1 MELALNTAA
10 GANALLTRH
19 GNALRI
25 RLGGRLRARLIALPL
40 LAAGGSALY
49 IAGLSVA
56 HATTTGVAMAREV
69 LPGQLITLAIGLVCG
84 IPGLMALLMRSYVDI
99 DPDLG
104 RVSDV
109 RQFGPLRIT
118 RTMPL
123 ASLRQIRTTA
133 DHRDDVTDYYVELIG
148 AHPTGSIQVGFSRK
162 RAECQVFARDLRRA
176 LKLPFVGLS
185 YIDPHAD

>member
-19 GNALRI
+19 GNTLRI
-25 RLGGRLRARLIALPL
+25 RLGGRLLARLIALPL
-40 LAAGGSALY
+40 LAAGCSALY

-56 HATTTGVAMAREV
+56 HATTTGIAMGREV
-69 LPGQLITLAIGLVCG
+69 LPGQLTMLAIGVVCG
-84 IPGLMALLMRSYVDI
+84 IAGLMALLMRAYVDI
-99 DPDLG
+99 DHDLG

-109 RQFGPLRIT
+109 RQFGPLRVA

-133 DHRDDVTDYYVELIG
+133 DHRDDVTDYRVELIG
-148 AHPTGSIQVGFSRK
+148 VHRTGSIRSAF
-162 RAECQVFARDLRRA
+162 RASGPNARSSPGTCGAR
-176 LKLPFVGLS
+176 
-185 YIDPHAD
+185 